1 MAKFM
6 VLYHARASAIEQMGN
21 LTPEQ
26 QKAGMDLWMAW
37 SEKNK
42 DAIVDLGSPL
52 AGSRR
57 VRSNSVAPD
66 SDSTVSGF
74 SVLEAE
80 SPEAV
85 AEILNGHPHFHTPGE
100 VSIEVLAYLQIP
112 GM

>member
-1 MAKFM
+1 MARFM
-6 VLYHARASAIEQMGN
+6 VLYHAPASALGQMGN

-26 QKAGMDLWMAW
+26 QKAGMDMWMAW

-42 DAIVDLGSPL
+42 GAITDLGSPL

-66 SDSTVSGF
+66 NDSTVSGF

-85 AEILNGHPHFHTPGE
+85 AEILKDHPHFHTPGD
-100 VSIEVLAYLQIP
+100 VSIEVLEYLAIP

>member
-1 MAKFM
+1 MARFM
-6 VLYHARASAIEQMGN
+6 VLYHAPASAIEQMGN

-26 QKAGMDLWMAW
+26 QKAGMDLWMGW

-57 VRSNSVAPD
+57 VRSDSVAD
-66 SDSTVSGF
+66 DKDSTVSGF
-74 SVLEAE
+74 SVLEAD

-85 AEILNGHPHFHTPGE
+85 AEILKGHPHFHTPGD
-100 VSIEVLAYLQIP
+100 VSIEVLEYLAIP